1 MRSNVWSDEELIVA
15 CYIYN
20 SDWSYTEKIRR
31 ALQYLGRNESS
42 VKFRFGNF
50 DNFRKGAGGFANGG
64 THARKIWDKYQENP
78 SEMAELAISL
88 FNGGQVG
95 SASNS
100 ESEMATELGVFDIEE
115 GSYREYI
122 SKYRKNQDKLRAATL
137 TCAGNRCCVT
147 GISEPM
153 FLIASHIKPWSV
165 CEPKEKTDVHNALC
179 LNTFHDSLFDKY
191 RMTVNESMEII
202 YDPKLEDCI
211 PEKTYRSMIQEY
223 TEIKV
228 NESNKPATK
237 YLEYH
242 NNRFTAITG
251 IKV

>member
-1 MRSNVWSDEELIVA
+1 MRSNVWSDEELIVV

-64 THARKIWDKYQENP
+64 THARKTWDKYQENP
-78 SEMAELAISL
+78 SEMADLAISL

-95 SASNS
+95 STSNS
-100 ESEMATELGVFDIEE
+100 ESEM
-115 GSYREYI
+115 
-122 SKYRKNQDKLRAATL
+122 ATL

-165 CEPKEKTDVHNALC
+165 CEAKEKTDVHNALC

-237 YLEYH
+237 YLDYH